1 MAQLTEFILNHPLIV
16 GATAMATV
24 ALVVNELRIRSQS
37 GLSVPP
43 QEAVQLINQG
53 ATVVDLRDG
62 AQFAAGH
69 IVDAVNLQA
78 ADLKANPE
86 ARLKKKR
93 AILLVCDNGSGSA
106 RCVAPLR
113 QAGFE
118 KAWALSGGLAAW
130 RGANLPLV
138 AEKPRG

>member
-16 GATAMATV
+16 GATAIATV

-37 GLSVPP
+37 GLSMPP

-69 IVDAVNLQA
+69 IVDAINIQA
-78 ADLKANPE
+78 DDLKTNPE

-93 AILLVCDNGSGSA
+93 AI
-106 RCVAPLR
+106 
-113 QAGFE
+113 
-118 KAWALSGGLAAW
+118 
-130 RGANLPLV
+130 
-138 AEKPRG
+138 